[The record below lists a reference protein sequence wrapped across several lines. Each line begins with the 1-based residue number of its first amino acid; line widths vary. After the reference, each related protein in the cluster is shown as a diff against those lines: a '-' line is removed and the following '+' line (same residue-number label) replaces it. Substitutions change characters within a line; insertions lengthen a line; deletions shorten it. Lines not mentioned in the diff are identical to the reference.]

1 MFWVINNNISLRL
14 TGYSV
19 FFDKVKKY
27 SKDKWD
33 AEELLKFTSHFD
45 NV

>member
-1 MFWVINNNISLRL
+1 MFWGINNNTSLRL
-14 TGYSV
+14 TRYIV
-19 FFDKVKKY
+19 FFDKVNRN